1 MQIIKLPYVQ
11 NDPIRAKILL
21 VDDEELILNSLKMV
35 LERYFTVFTTQAPTE
50 VSSIIKDNDIDLL
63 ISDEMMPKMRGCEL
77 TEKIHHEFP
86 DVTKIILSGNSN
98 KENIIRAVNKGHIF
112 SFLFK
117 PVDVNQLLQTVKLG
131 LENKRMKE
139 KIKLQNLSLEKKN
152 ETLIQDVLKKTSKID
167 EMEKF
172 YEIGKFSASIVHN
185 LNSPL
190 QTLITGYQLL
200 EDEMNKN
207 TDVHPQMKNIMNII
221 NDSFISMEEMIKSIT
236 TTVRDANLI
245 KKIPVSLNEVIINL
259 IDKFNLI
266 LHNSNNVNFI
276 TKLDGNL
283 PNVLGIKVHFDQI
296 FSNLLKNA
304 IDSMKDSQEKIVTI
318 KSFHSKNSI
327 CVYIEDTGCGIPKK
341 NINKIFDTGFTTKE
355 FGKGS
360 GLGLLITKQM
370 ISSYKGSITVESE
383 VGKGTSFV
391 ICFPR

>member
-1 MQIIKLPYVQ
+1 
-11 NDPIRAKILL
+11 
-21 VDDEELILNSLKMV
+21 
-35 LERYFTVFTTQAPTE
+35 
-50 VSSIIKDNDIDLL
+50 
-63 ISDEMMPKMRGCEL
+63 
-77 TEKIHHEFP
+77 
-86 DVTKIILSGNSN
+86 
-98 KENIIRAVNKGHIF
+98 
-112 SFLFK
+112 
-117 PVDVNQLLQTVKLG
+117 
-131 LENKRMKE
+131 
-139 KIKLQNLSLEKKN
+139 
-152 ETLIQDVLKKTSKID
+152 
-167 EMEKF
+167 
-172 YEIGKFSASIVHN
+172 
-185 LNSPL
+185 
-190 QTLITGYQLL
+190 
-200 EDEMNKN
+200 
-207 TDVHPQMKNIMNII
+207 
-221 NDSFISMEEMIKSIT
+221 MEEMIKSIT